1 MLLHIQLIANKSIM
15 ASKLR
20 RIIPVME
27 YLLSLNTRS
36 RNKFIKG
43 AKAAVIQ
50 QIVDVLYN
58 VNIGTIQLDSVTVDQ
73 LRPYKRNIKA
83 VCAPKKSLMKRRLEL
98 IKGDRIFGKA
108 LPILI
113 PELIK
118 FIVPRVTQSQEKHGV
133 DAADNAA
140 TPTNE
145 IKENVVA
152 E

>member
-1 MLLHIQLIANKSIM
+1 M

-83 VCAPKKSLMKRRLEL
+83 VCAPKKIVNEKKIRAY
-98 IKGDRIFGKA
+98 KG
-108 LPILI
+108 
-113 PELIK
+113 
-118 FIVPRVTQSQEKHGV
+118 
-133 DAADNAA
+133 
-140 TPTNE
+140 
-145 IKENVVA
+145 
-152 E
+152 